1 MMVCN
6 MINREL
12 DNSLGTSDLKKIAH
26 SIRYNVIKMVAQ
38 NGQGY
43 VQQGL
48 GAADLFT
55 YLYFAEALLDPRN
68 PSWEERDR
76 IFLSTAHN
84 SAVFHATLAERG
96 FFPKSQL
103 KTYTKDNSELE
114 INVSERLGPVV
125 EATCGSLGQGL
136 SVATGVA
143 QSAAR
148 KNQSYRVY
156 VILGDGELQEGQ
168 IWEAAMYAGSQALG
182 NLCLIIDRNYLQVEG
197 HTSSVIQMEPI
208 EKKLEAFGWQCQR
221 INGHDFQSME
231 LAFIEARAFL
241 QQPSCIIAETIVGK
255 GVPSLENQMSHNM
268 IFPQHLAEKS
278 LKELELMR

>member
-103 KTYTKDNSELE
+103 KTYTKNL
-114 INVSERLGPVV
+114 V
-125 EATCGSLGQGL
+125 
-136 SVATGVA
+136 
-143 QSAAR
+143 
-148 KNQSYRVY
+148 KNEMQ
-156 VILGDGELQEGQ
+156 IL
-168 IWEAAMYAGSQALG
+168 
-182 NLCLIIDRNYLQVEG
+182 
-197 HTSSVIQMEPI
+197 
-208 EKKLEAFGWQCQR
+208 
-221 INGHDFQSME
+221 
-231 LAFIEARAFL
+231 
-241 QQPSCIIAETIVGK
+241 
-255 GVPSLENQMSHNM
+255 
-268 IFPQHLAEKS
+268 
-278 LKELELMR
+278 